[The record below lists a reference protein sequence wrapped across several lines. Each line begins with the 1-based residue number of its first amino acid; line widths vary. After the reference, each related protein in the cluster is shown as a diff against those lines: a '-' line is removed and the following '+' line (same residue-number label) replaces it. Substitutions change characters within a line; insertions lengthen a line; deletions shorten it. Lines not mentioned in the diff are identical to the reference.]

1 MARLETEVALL
12 KDVIKV
18 LQNEKNAIGN
28 QTLTVDTSALSL
40 TVPAGATSAVI
51 QVQSTVATTAIR
63 YWEDGTAPT
72 STVGM
77 SQGHGAVIEITTAEN
92 LKNFK
97 VIKETAGT
105 TQLNII
111 YYK

>member
-12 KDVIKV
+12 KDIFKA
-18 LQNEKNAIGN
+18 LINEKNAIGKE
-28 QTLTVDTSALSL
+28 TLTVGATASSL
-40 TVPAGATSAVI
+40 TIPTGATSAII

-63 YWEDGTAPT
+63 YWEDGSTPTAT
-72 STVGM
+72 IGM
-77 SQGHGAVIEITTAEN
+77 SQGHGAVIEITTSEN
-92 LKNFK
+92 LRNFK

-105 TQLNII
+105 TQLNIT